1 MPVEFS
7 ALSADRKGKAASEQ
21 MSTRQSFGSPL
32 AVNTRAAGLSMGGQQ
47 RVTTEILQ
55 RLGPVESIAPSRS
68 LAGIKGHAWEQFV
81 LPWRARGK
89 FLWSPSAT
97 GPLAVRRQILT
108 LHDVAFLD
116 IPEFFAPKFVRFYST
131 LMPRLVR
138 RVAKVV
144 TVSEF
149 SRRRIAATLGIDAD
163 QIEVISNGVCDQFH
177 LYEPEDIAAVR
188 AALDLPQRYL
198 VLQATSDRRKNLPKV
213 LQAWN
218 DLQGELPEDLWLV
231 VAGNLAR
238 EHVFGSLGNLSA
250 GPRTRIL
257 GFVDEQYFAPL
268 IAAAEGFL
276 FPSLYEGFGIPILE
290 AMSCG
295 TPVLTSAATA
305 TQEIA
310 GDAAL
315 LVDPASLRSIAEG
328 IRELAADADLRA
340 RLKSAGLKHARKFTW
355 DDAAQR
361 YRQLFAEFGVH
372 IAPP

>member
-1 MPVEFS
+1 
-7 ALSADRKGKAASEQ
+7 
-21 MSTRQSFGSPL
+21 
-32 AVNTRAAGLSMGGQQ
+32 
-47 RVTTEILQ
+47 
-55 RLGPVESIAPSRS
+55 
-68 LAGIKGHAWEQFV
+68 
-81 LPWRARGK
+81 
-89 FLWSPSAT
+89 
-97 GPLAVRRQILT
+97 
-108 LHDVAFLD
+108 
-116 IPEFFAPKFVRFYST
+116 
-131 LMPRLVR
+131 
-138 RVAKVV
+138 VV

-163 QIEVISNGVCDQFH
+163 QIEFISNGVCEQFH
-177 LYEPEDIAAVR
+177 LYEPEDITAVR
-188 AALDLPQRYL
+188 
-198 VLQATSDRRKNLPKV
+198 ATSDRRKNLPKV

-218 DLQGELPEDLWLV
+218 DLQCELPEDLWLV

-315 LVDPASLRSIAEG
+315 LVDPAS
-328 IRELAADADLRA
+328 
-340 RLKSAGLKHARKFTW
+340 
-355 DDAAQR
+355 
-361 YRQLFAEFGVH
+361 
-372 IAPP
+372 